1 MRLDDHSPLG
11 FWITV
16 SAPEACKF
24 YELFEN
30 KKFYEEWD
38 KASIKDLILHK
49 PGMPLHNRANEIHE
63 ILREVV
69 KNEEKHNDTLP
80 KDNLEEEDFLNTL

>member
-1 MRLDDHSPLG
+1 M
-11 FWITV
+11 
-16 SAPEACKF
+16 PEAHEF
-24 YELFEN
+24 YKLLEN

-49 PGMPLHNRANEIHE
+49 PGMPLHNHANEIHE

-69 KNEEKHNDTLP
+69 KDEEKYTDPPP
-80 KDNLEEEDFLNTL
+80 KENLEEEDLLNTL